1 MTQSPTQP
9 KAHPFFDKHTVI
21 CTILLI
27 IWAYFLVMIPAAIG
41 TGIVCAV
48 LRLGELQNYLFI
60 GVAAMALVTLLVH
73 RIWFQPEFKG
83 ILFRGFAK
91 TLKCSAAI
99 LVFWLLLCLPDFLKG
114 NFPQTFNLNVIS
126 LAVTAGFSEEVIFRG
141 LPLSYLK
148 RQLRSEKHIP
158 LIVIITGA
166 IFGLTHVSNI
176 LFGASVSASLVQGVT
191 TTCIGIFLGAVFMR
205 GGNIFVPMLL
215 HALHDMLVLSFS
227 PADEVSVTL
236 TENAT
241 PEDFIATL
249 ICVGLA
255 AFGLFLVR
263 KSKRAEICR
272 MWSETWSQTAEMQP
286 EAPAEPVSESNGGS
300 L

>member
-1 MTQSPTQP
+1 MAQSPTQP

-99 LVFWLLLCLPDFLKG
+99 LVFWLLLFLSVCLLQGKSRRSRLILLMPA
-114 NFPQTFNLNVIS
+114 IS
-126 LAVTAGFSEEVIFRG
+126 LYLTLFLASPVAEFRYG
-141 LPLSYLK
+141 Y
-148 RQLRSEKHIP
+148 
-158 LIVIITGA
+158 
-166 IFGLTHVSNI
+166 
-176 LFGASVSASLVQGVT
+176 
-191 TTCIGIFLGAVFMR
+191 
-205 GGNIFVPMLL
+205 PMLA
-215 HALHDMLVLSFS
+215 ALPFYFAAVLPPS
-227 PADEVSVTL
+227 PWPRS
-236 TENAT
+236 
-241 PEDFIATL
+241 
-249 ICVGLA
+249 
-255 AFGLFLVR
+255 
-263 KSKRAEICR
+263 
-272 MWSETWSQTAEMQP
+272 
-286 EAPAEPVSESNGGS
+286 
-300 L
+300 